1 MQISE
6 RNLKSWRREALSEQI
21 RLSAKDVIITGGD
34 ENILLWATR
43 ILQMTQVLLD
53 QHLLKGGK

>member
-21 RLSAKDVIITGGD
+21 RLSTKDVIIAGGD
-34 ENILLWATR
+34 ENKLLWATR
-43 ILQMTQVLLD
+43 VLQMTQILLA

>member
-21 RLSAKDVIITGGD
+21 RLSTKDVIITGGD